1 MLCVNVH
8 PVRGRLLEKKR
19 LAGGVYYS
27 FITVKNRKFM
37 KEGCSKESDYLKEKE
52 WYITVT

>member
-8 PVRGRLLEKKR
+8 PLRGRLLEKKR